1 MEKIFKAKLL
11 DSGEWVEFDF
21 NQCRGA
27 DTSNGYRVNLTD
39 NLYYSNIVRL
49 DPKTICQYT
58 GINDSEGN
66 RIFEGDYCDCEIYRN
81 ENSMKTEKHN
91 GFVVFNEF
99 EYCLEMESHF
109 FPVASWKIIHSA
121 KLTGHNIHE
130 RGE

>member
-1 MEKIFKAKLL
+1 MEKIFKAKRIDNGEWIYSDSLDFL
-11 DSGEWVEFDF
+11 DSDDYVLMGKKDAIYGVVWHKCDK
-21 NQCRGA
+21 N
-27 DTSNGYRVNLTD
+27 
-39 NLYYSNIVRL
+39 
-49 DPKTICQYT
+49 TICQYT

-66 RIFEGDYCDCEIYRN
+66 LIFDGDYCDCEIYRN

-121 KLTGHNIHE
+121 KLTGHNIHDRCE
-130 RGE
+130 